1 MLNLRSLKACLANP
15 LSHEANSIVI
25 RKTKVFPKIMV
36 LDYQSALYLER
47 LDIVYANTKY
57 ASYKSFNSLN
67 LYTFLA

>member
-1 MLNLRSLKACLANP
+1 
-15 LSHEANSIVI
+15 
-25 RKTKVFPKIMV
+25 MV

-57 ASYKSFNSLN
+57 VSYKSFNSLN